1 MSVGKLLPG
10 LIYREEAGENS
21 GVSFGGHAA
30 VVVASDVAGHSVRQ
44 QALSP
49 VFESHDII
57 ITKIPK
63 KV

>member
-21 GVSFGGHAA
+21 GVAFGGHAA